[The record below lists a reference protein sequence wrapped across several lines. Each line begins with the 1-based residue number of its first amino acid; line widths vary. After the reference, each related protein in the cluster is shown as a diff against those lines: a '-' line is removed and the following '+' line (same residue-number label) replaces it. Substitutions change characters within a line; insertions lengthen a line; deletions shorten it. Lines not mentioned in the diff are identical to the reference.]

1 MDRDDSS
8 LRQIQQACETLHQ
21 SGHKMTP
28 QRYMIVEVIQQADEH
43 MSVHQILE
51 RVQERNPCVTLS
63 TVYRTLEAL
72 QEVGLVRE
80 VHFPGVK
87 TKYEAVEGNIH
98 HHLVCRL
105 CGTVVKLDALLP
117 ETLEKHLQEQYQFR
131 AITFDLLATGICEQC
146 WSTGAT
152 RTQEQKEHPTPL
164 YSK

>member
-28 QRYMIVEVIQQADEH
+28 QRYMIVEAILQADEH
-43 MSVHQILE
+43 MSVYQILE
-51 RVQERNPCVTLS
+51 CVQERNPCVTLS
-63 TVYRTLEAL
+63 TVYRTLEVL

-80 VHFPGVK
+80 VHLPGVK

-105 CGTVVKLDALLP
+105 CGTVVKLDAILP
-117 ETLEKHLQEQYQFR
+117 ETLEKHLQERYKFR
-131 AITFDLLATGICEQC
+131 AITFDLLVTGICEQC
-146 WSTGAT
+146 WSTT
-152 RTQEQKEHPTPL
+152 RMQEQKEHSTSL